1 MGITHWNKKTMTLV
15 TICPAC
21 STQFFVT
28 QAQLKANHGK
38 VRCGQCKQVFNA
50 NEYLNELSVNEQISN
65 EASIDPT
72 NIDSLAETIPDED
85 TQVTPTQINV
95 QALET
100 EPTAEL
106 AEETIVTASTDAG
119 TTAHA
124 AQAVPQDSAAAVQ
137 LVEIIMRPEF
147 VESEPAQI
155 EDYFATTSKLKNT
168 AAKKT
173 PRWLMLLFMLTLLPL
188 AVGQTIYYFRTPIAS
203 QFPQTKPYL
212 VQACELIGCKVALP
226 KRLDM
231 LAIDDSEM
239 REDVHYDHVLLFSI
253 TLINKANVALSYPS
267 IELTL
272 TDANDETVIRR
283 TITPEKYLA
292 LNHNAA
298 IGKIDAGIAAKDR
311 LQLKLALNTNDMTT
325 AGYRLE
331 LVE

>member
-1 MGITHWNKKTMTLV
+1 MTLV

-50 NEYLNELSVNEQISN
+50 NEYLNELTVNEQISN

-85 TQVTPTQINV
+85 TLATPTQINV
-95 QALET
+95 QTIET
-100 EPTAEL
+100 KPTAEL
-106 AEETIVTASTDAG
+106 AQETIVASSKGAG
-119 TTAHA
+119 IA
-124 AQAVPQDSAAAVQ
+124 AQAAQAAPQDSAATVQ
-137 LVEIIMRPEF
+137 LVDIIRRSEF

-173 PRWLMLLFMLTLLPL
+173 PRLLMLLFMLTLLSL

-226 KRLDM
+226 KRLGM

-239 REDVHYDHVLLFSI
+239 REDANYEHVLLFSI

-292 LNHNAA
+292 LNHNAV
-298 IGKIDAGIAAKDR
+298 IGKVDAGIAAKDR

-325 AGYRLE
+325 VGYRLE